1 MTTGHWA
8 IPALRASVASGRLH
22 VGFVALPHR
31 AGVAPATVLYVTGY
45 AVPALTP
52 RRKAAVELAADLTDS
67 AAAVAPAEAGIELP
81 AGAAA
86 APGRPAA
93 GPPRRGA
100 AVPR

>member
-52 RRKAAVELAADLTDS
+52 RRKAAVGLAADLPDS
-67 AAAVAPAEAGIELP
+67 AAAGAPAQAGNELP
-81 AGAAA
+81 AG
-86 APGRPAA
+86 RAA
-93 GPPRRGA
+93 GTAPPAGRSRGRGVA
-100 AVPR
+100 